1 LADAVKLPGYCTVW
15 HVGEVI
21 AIFRSDPP
29 SNRQLAS
36 TRIRHRMSIRPDQ
49 WSQITALFDAV
60 RQLPPAER
68 ADALRAGSADDDEIR
83 AEVEALL
90 AADTDDDFLAPDS
103 RGPFAPP
110 ERTIS
115 PLIGRTLGP
124 WRVEREIGRG
134 GMGVV
139 YAGQHVDGQFAKH
152 VAIKTLAIGVDRPE
166 LLWRF
171 QREREILAGLEHPN
185 IAALFDGG
193 TTDDGVPYLVM
204 EYVSGNRI
212 DAWCDTHQLSV
223 PQRLD
228 LFRQVCAAVHYAHTK
243 LIVHRDLKP
252 NNIFVTHDGIVKLL
266 DFGVAKLLDA
276 KDSRQETTF
285 GVAAPLTVAY
295 ASPEQLRGDDV
306 TTSADVYSLGV
317 VLFKLLT
324 GALPFEIEGRNAA
337 QVQQLVST
345 QAPRTPSDVVTL
357 THPGQC
363 GVPTTSALR
372 DTLRGELDA
381 IVLMA
386 LRAERDRRYPSADA
400 LSADLLR
407 YLKGLPVQAKPDT
420 LGYRAR
426 KFVRR
431 QRALVAGV
439 AIAAAA
445 LIAGTISATR
455 AANVARAEAA
465 QTRRVARVLQEMI
478 GAGASEKYRAVPT
491 LLTALDSARS
501 AVAVE
506 FAADPTARADLY
518 EVFAASYFNFARSDL
533 ALLMVDSARV
543 LNERTRGPA
552 SLAVARD
559 LMGSADPLFAL
570 GQLDSSMARQRRAI
584 QLLRAIRPV
593 PNAELADAELELS
606 FNEIAL
612 LQSDSA
618 LPRMASAL
626 ERSRREAHPHWDRIA
641 MGEAVTILPLFN
653 QKRVAAA
660 DSAFARSEAALA
672 HDSSASQLARTAL
685 AFQGQSLMIRG
696 RAAEAESRVRRLLT
710 LTASRLGPDHY
721 LTAQAQNLLARVM
734 MQLGR
739 FSEGRGLI
747 DSAIATNEATTAHDP
762 MYLGEMYITRSGFE
776 MRLHDW
782 TAAKRSIALATS
794 QRDRLGVQRPILN
807 VSILYTTAALLEERG
822 DVEQARA
829 MFVRAAADAHANLA
843 AGAKN
848 VGLADA
854 KRAAFEARHP
864 IQTNAS
870 RAR

>member
-1 LADAVKLPGYCTVW
+1 MKLSPV
-15 HVGEVI
+15 
-21 AIFRSDPP
+21 
-29 SNRQLAS
+29 
-36 TRIRHRMSIRPDQ
+36 Q
-49 WSQITALFDAV
+49 WSRVSDILTQVLAAS
-60 RQLPPAER
+60 ANER
-68 ADALRAGSADDDEIR
+68 ASLLHALTADDGDVR
-83 AEVEALL
+83 AEVESLL
-90 AADTDDDFLAPDS
+90 VAAVDETDFLATIP
-103 RGPFAPP
+103 RGELTLPSSGG
-110 ERTIS
+110 RQ
-115 PLIGRTLGP
+115 LIGQTLGTY
-124 WRVEREIGRG
+124 RVEREIGRG
-134 GMGVV
+134 GMGIV
-139 YAGQHVDGQFAKH
+139 YEGQHSDARIDKR
-152 VAIKTLAIGVDRPE
+152 VAIKTLAIGIDRPE

-171 QREREILAGLEHPN
+171 QREREILAGLDHPN
-185 IAALFDGG
+185 IAALYDGG
-193 TTDDGVPYLVM
+193 TMDDGVPYLVM
-204 EYVSGNRI
+204 QYVTGNRI
-212 DAWCDTHQLSV
+212 DAWCDAHRLNV

-228 LFRQVCAAVHYAHTK
+228 LFRQVCAAVQYAHTK

-252 NNIFVTHDGIVKLL
+252 NNIFVTHDGVVKLL
-266 DFGVAKLLDA
+266 DFGIAKLIDA
-276 KDSRQETTF
+276 DDSHQETAF

-295 ASPEQLRGDDV
+295 ASPEQLRGDSV

-337 QVQQLVST
+337 QVQHLVST
-345 QAPRTPSDVVTL
+345 QAPRTPSDVVTV

-363 GVPTTSALR
+363 GVSTTSALR
-372 DTLRGELDA
+372 EKLRGELDA

-386 LRAERDRRYPSADA
+386 LRADRERRYPSAEA

-420 LGYRAR
+420 IGYRAR

-431 QRALVAGV
+431 QRALVAGI
-439 AIAAAA
+439 AIAVAA
-445 LIAGTISATR
+445 LMAGTISSTR

-478 GAGASEKYRAVPT
+478 GAGASDRYRAVPT

-506 FAADPTARADLY
+506 FAADPAARADLY

-552 SLAVARD
+552 SLEVARD
-559 LMGSADPLFAL
+559 LMTSADPIMAL
-570 GQLDSSMARQRRAI
+570 GQTDSAMARQRRAI
-584 QLLRAIRPV
+584 QILRAIPSLA
-593 PNAELADAELELS
+593 NADLADAEVELS

-653 QKRVAAA
+653 QKRIAAA

-672 HDSSASQLARTAL
+672 RDTSMSQMTRTAL

-696 RAAEAESRVRRLLT
+696 RAAEAEPRVRRLLT
-710 LTASRLGPDHY
+710 LTASRLGPSHY

-739 FSEGRGLI
+739 FSDGRALI
-747 DSAIATNEATTAHDP
+747 DSAIATNETATAHDP
-762 MYLGEMYITRSGFE
+762 MYLGEMYITRAGFE
-776 MRLHDW
+776 IRMHDW
-782 TAAKRSIALATS
+782 TAAQHSIAMATA

-822 DVEQARA
+822 EAETARTL
-829 MFVRAAADAHANLA
+829 FVRAADEAHANLP

-864 IQTNAS
+864 VRTNVT